1 MAFWSKVKGF
11 LGRVGGGIKKGWNWL
26 AGHKDKVLNA
36 ANQVADTVANVTG
49 DTRAKEALDKYT
61 PVANDI
67 ISKGDRIKNMISGL
81 HV

>member
-26 AGHKDKVLNA
+26 TGNKDKMLKA
-36 ANQVADTVANVTG
+36 ASTVADTIADVTG
-49 DTRAKEALDKYT
+49 NTRAKEALDKYT
-61 PVANDI
+61 PVANDL

-81 HV
+81 HT